1 MMENNEDITLKEN
14 LIKTLKEKPYVI
26 AHKLGYNDF
35 TELHN
40 EWLKMLIYGKDNFTL
55 QAHRGSY
62 KTTCLIVAIA
72 LLILLKPTKTIGFFR
87 KTDTDVKEVIKG
99 VWKALQS
106 PLFNT
111 MSYILY
117 GYPIIFKV
125 ASTSEIDTNLN
136 ISMSGTPQLTGTGI
150 NGNLTG
156 RHYDYIFTD
165 DIITKKDRIYTAIRE
180 STKENYLEML
190 NLVNRGEDCFIKNI
204 GTPWHKE
211 DAFTL
216 MPKPIKYD
224 CYTTGLIPQ
233 EKLEELKKSMTPSLF
248 SANYELKHIADEDML
263 FFDPQF
269 MKEEEFINIENG
281 FLHIDA
287 SYGGEDFTAFTL
299 CRFRNGKFYVY
310 GKLIHKHVDNCLE
323 LFKQIAE
330 QYKAYA
336 WFMEDNGD
344 KGYLAEKM
352 KKMGLNATTYHEKMN
367 KYNKIT
373 SYLYNDWKNV
383 YFHPETDEDYIEQIL
398 DYNIYAEHDDAP
410 DSLACMI
417 RIWRN
422 KMKASNITMTSAY

>member
-1 MMENNEDITLKEN
+1 MNQFSKNEVIRV
-14 LIKTLKEKPYVI
+14 LKEKPYLI
-26 AHKLGYNDF
+26 AKKLGYKDF

-40 EWLKMLIYGKDNFTL
+40 EWLKKLIFETDDFTL

-62 KTTCLIVAIA
+62 KTTCLIIAITII
-72 LLILLKPTKTIGFFR
+72 ILLKPTKTIGFFR
-87 KTDTDVKEVIKG
+87 KTDSNVKEVIRG
-99 VWKALQS
+99 VAKALQTD
-106 PLFNT
+106 LIQNIAV
-111 MSYILY
+111 ILY
-117 GYPIIFKV
+117 GFPISFNIL
-125 ASTSEIDTNLN
+125 STNIIDTNLN
-136 ISMSGTPQLTGTGI
+136 ISNKGTPQLTGMGFNGSITGK
-150 NGNLTG
+150 
-156 RHYDYIFTD
+156 HYDYIFTD
-165 DIITKKDRIYTAIRE
+165 DIVAQEDRTSPAERERTKL
-180 STKENYLEML
+180 NYQEVL

-224 CYTTGLIPQ
+224 CYSTGLISK

-248 SANYELKHIADEDML
+248 CANYELKHISDEEML

-323 LFKQIAE
+323 LFRQIAE

>member
-1 MMENNEDITLKEN
+1 MTVSKEE
-14 LIKTLKEKPYVI
+14 LVKTLKEKPYLV

-40 EWLKMLIYGKDNFTL
+40 EWLKMLIYGKENFTL

-62 KTTCLIVAIA
+62 KTTCLIIAIA
-72 LLILLKPTKTIGFFR
+72 LIMLLKPKKTIGFFR
-87 KTDTDVKEVIKG
+87 KTESNVKEVMRG
-99 VWKALQS
+99 VRKALETDLFQS
-106 PLFNT
+106 
-111 MSYILY
+111 MSCILY
-117 GYPIIFKV
+117 GMPFSFNIV
-125 ASTSEIDTNLN
+125 STNIIDTTLN
-136 ISMSGTPQLTGTGI
+136 ISNRGTPQLTGMGFNGSITGK
-150 NGNLTG
+150 
-156 RHYDYIFTD
+156 HFDYIFTD
-165 DIITKKDRIYTAIRE
+165 DIVAKEDRTSPTEREATKL
-180 STKENYLEML
+180 NYQEVL

-224 CYTTGLIPQ
+224 CYSTGLISK

-248 SANYELKHIADEDML
+248 CANYELKHISDEEML

-287 SYGGEDFTAFTL
+287 SYGGEDYTAFTL

-323 LFKQIAE
+323 LFRQIADK
-330 QYKAYA
+330 YKAYA